1 MALKHAEPGEVID
14 LSPLGPELNTAKT
27 AALVKT
33 DAFEAV
39 RLVVRKGIS
48 IPTHSVPGQIMLHCL
63 EGHVELGVEPAPII
77 LKASEWVYLEGGAPH
92 SVRAIE
98 NSSLLLTI
106 FLEHTPTKH
115 GVRLPN

>member
-1 MALKHAEPGEVID
+1 MALHHANSGEVVD
-14 LSPLGPELNTAKT
+14 LSPLGPDLGDART
-27 AALVKT
+27 AAIVKAT
-33 DAFEAV
+33 HFEV
-39 RLVVRKGIS
+39 IRLIVHAGS
-48 IPTHSVPGQIMLHCL
+48 DVPQHKVSGEIMLHCL
-63 EGHVELGVEPAPII
+63 EGHVELGVDPAPII